1 MTPDKFTN
9 QELMLDVGDG
19 HQLYVHDWGNK
30 KSTRPI
36 LSLHGGPGEGF
47 SDGYKTSY
55 DPIKQRVIFFDQRG
69 SGKSL
74 PYGSLKNNT
83 TADLIEDIKKITSH
97 LELDKF
103 ILAGGSWGA
112 CLALAYALKYPA
124 KILAIVI
131 RGIFTGSQ
139 AEIDWLETGVFKR
152 FFPEVWDE
160 YLSTVPSEF
169 KSNPS
174 HYHNKSAL
182 GSDPDKAKLSA
193 YAVSNVESALM
204 SLDDRYTNEKFE
216 NFDPASITTEIHYM
230 TNKLF
235 MEDEYI
241 LNNVHT
247 LKMPVWLIQG
257 RYDMVCPPET
267 AYKLH
272 KSLPNSQLIWTMAGH
287 GNDRSNY
294 DVFRTLV
301 LQLAEEE

>member
-1 MTPDKFTN
+1 MTPDKFTI

-19 HQLYVHDWGNK
+19 YQLYIQDWGNINAP
-30 KSTRPI
+30 RPM
-36 LSLHGGPGEGF
+36 LQLHGGPGAGF

-55 DPIKQRVIFFDQRG
+55 DPTKQRVIFFDQRG

-74 PYGSLKNNT
+74 PYGSLENNT
-83 TADLIEDIKKITSH
+83 TADMIEDIEKIAAH

-103 ILAGGSWGA
+103 ILVGGSWGA

-131 RGIFTGSQ
+131 RGIFTGSEN
-139 AEIDWLETGVFKR
+139 EIEWLETGVFKR

-160 YLSTVPSEF
+160 YLTTVPSAF
-169 KSNPS
+169 KNNPS
-174 HYHNKSAL
+174 KFHYKNMLGNDPSA
-182 GSDPDKAKLSA
+182 AKLSA
-193 YAVSNVESALM
+193 YAVSNLESALM
-204 SLDDRYTNEKFE
+204 SLDDRYYNKKFE
-216 NFDPASITTEIHYM
+216 DFDPTSITTEIHYM
-230 TNKLF
+230 TNKCF
-235 MEDEYI
+235 MDDKYI
-241 LNNVHT
+241 LNNAHT

-294 DVFRTLV
+294 DVFRTL
-301 LQLAEEE
+301 LLKLAEEN